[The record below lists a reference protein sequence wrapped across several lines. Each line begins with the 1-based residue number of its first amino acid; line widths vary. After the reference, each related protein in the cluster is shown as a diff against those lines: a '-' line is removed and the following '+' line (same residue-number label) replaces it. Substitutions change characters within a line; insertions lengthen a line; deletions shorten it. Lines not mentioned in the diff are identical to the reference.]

1 MQASS
6 RCRDAAGAC
15 FGRRQETQIT
25 EVAAQQG
32 NLQNGGFLKKFS
44 LWWSVPAARR
54 WWEEKFCF
62 LISFSC
68 GSKQE

>member
-32 NLQNGGFLKKFS
+32 NLQNGGFLKN
-44 LWWSVPAARR
+44 SVFGGLFQLPGGGG
-54 WWEEKFCF
+54 KKNSVF
-62 LISFSC
+62 
-68 GSKQE
+68 